1 MVDTSH
7 ILLFVVATFG
17 AAISALTGLGG
28 GSIVLALLLMFY
40 PPLEALALHSFTQLT
55 SNFLR
60 GFLHWREISWA
71 VVGRYSL
78 LLIPGAFIAGQLMG
92 MIEASYLEILIGVMI
107 LVSIY
112 LPLPEKFQ
120 KLNLNVFI
128 PLGFIS
134 GFLGMMIGAVGP
146 FVAPFFQRVGLKRQ
160 AQLATKSMAQ
170 MSLQLSRII
179 AFGGMSEIQF
189 GPIKD
194 EILLLIVAVIV
205 GVGISVP
212 LSEKLSDKWFDR
224 IVNGLLTI
232 IAVKTVIS
240 GILKNI

>member
-60 GFLHWREISWA
+60 GFLYWREISWP
-71 VVGRYSL
+71 VVGRYAL

-112 LPLPEKFQ
+112 LPLPAKFQ

-160 AQLATKSMAQ
+160 PQLATKSMAQ

-232 IAVKTVIS
+232 IALKTVIS
-240 GILKNI
+240 GIMKNI